1 MGLVMRMKS
10 MKREALVCRSMAKTY
25 AGRPEEPFLLKVA
38 STFEELAL
46 VSQAVQAPSSFDAL
60 PQ

>member
-1 MGLVMRMKS
+1 MRIKS
-10 MKREALVCRSMAKTY
+10 MKREAVVCRAMAKKY

-46 VSQAVQAPSSFDAL
+46 VTHAAPSETIDVPRS
-60 PQ
+60 